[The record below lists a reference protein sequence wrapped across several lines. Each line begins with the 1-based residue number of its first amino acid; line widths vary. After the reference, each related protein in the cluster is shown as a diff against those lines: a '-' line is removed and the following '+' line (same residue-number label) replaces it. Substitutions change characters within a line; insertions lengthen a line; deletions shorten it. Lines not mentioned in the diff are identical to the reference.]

1 MPLFLSWM
9 GTKGECVISLPDGRD
24 IIYESRAPRSVILT
38 RSKGG
43 GYMPSSLFQKYNV
56 LLEWRRRYDR
66 DRNRFANRRSVHAG
80 TRLANVQKIRVCIIK
95 DSKD

>member
-1 MPLFLSWM
+1 
-9 GTKGECVISLPDGRD
+9 
-24 IIYESRAPRSVILT
+24 
-38 RSKGG
+38 
-43 GYMPSSLFQKYNV
+43 MPSSLFQKYNV